1 LTFSVNATRRPLG
14 LRVPGR
20 GRWAATREFAPRGPV
35 TWPSRQWEAA
45 RRRRA
50 LIRRS
55 PVSLGTTHRRG
66 SDTFTG
72 VVPAGG
78 VVVVSVVVGGWLMVV
93 CVGALVVLVVLVPV
107 VLVLV
112 LVLVV
117 AKEVRW
123 AWSAVP
129 FGATGASDAS
139 ISW

>member
-78 VVVVSVVVGGWLMVV
+78 VVVVLIVVVGVWLMVV
-93 CVGALVVLVVLVPV
+93 GVGALVVLVVLVPV
-107 VLVLV
+107 VLM

-123 AWSAVP
+123 ACSAVP

>member
-1 LTFSVNATRRPLG
+1 LTFSVKATRRPLR

-20 GRWAATREFAPRGPV
+20 GRWAATRELALRGPV
-35 TWPSRQWEAA
+35 TRPSRQWEAA

-50 LIRRS
+50 LIKRS
-55 PVSLGTTHRRG
+55 PVSLGTTHGRG
-66 SDTFTG
+66 SDTFTA

-78 VVVVSVVVGGWLMVV
+78 VVVVTVVVGGWLMVV
-93 CVGALVVLVVLVPV
+93 CVGALVVLVLAVLALV
-107 VLVLV
+107 VLV

-123 AWSAVP
+123 ACSAVP
-129 FGATGASDAS
+129 FGATGASDTS